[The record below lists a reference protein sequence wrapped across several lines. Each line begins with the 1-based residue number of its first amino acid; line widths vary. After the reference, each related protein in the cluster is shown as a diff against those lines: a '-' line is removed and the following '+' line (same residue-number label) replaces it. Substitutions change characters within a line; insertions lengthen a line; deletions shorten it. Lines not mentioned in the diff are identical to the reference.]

1 MKDREEE
8 EEDDDLESD
17 EEEEEKGSGKA
28 FSKLDG
34 SSTFL
39 CDLIKPLR

>member
-1 MKDREEE
+1 MKDREGEE
-8 EEDDDLESD
+8 ENDDLESD

-34 SSTFL
+34 NSVFCATV
-39 CDLIKPLR
+39 